1 MCICVCASIVV
12 GFPITFRKV
21 LLILALFYHILHPLL
36 HLTIH
41 VPLFHRLFL
50 FLFVSGFR
58 VSIAVRKHHD
68 QETNW
73 EAKDYLT
80 YTSTALFIIK
90 KCSDRNLNSA
100 GNWAQKW
107 MYRTWM
113 GAAS

>member
-1 MCICVCASIVV
+1 MHMCICVCASIVV

-36 HLTIH
+36 LLAIH

-50 FLFVSGFR
+50 FSLVSGFR
-58 VSIAVRKHHD
+58 ISIAVRKHHD

-90 KCSDRNLNSA
+90 KMFR
-100 GNWAQKW
+100 QKLKQC
-107 MYRTWM
+107 RKLGTEVDV
-113 GAAS
+113 